1 MRPRLIATDL
11 DGTLLDR
18 EQGLTPRT
26 VAAVRAVVA
35 AGIEFVLVTARPPRT
50 VAHLAEQ
57 LGGGIAALCGNGT
70 ILAEFGVPGV
80 RSAQGMPDAPGV
92 GGGEP
97 ESESESESGPELELG
112 SESELDLGPEP
123 ESRSGLDLGPEPEPE
138 SGSGSEPESGSELDL
153 GPERG
158 LGSGS
163 GMDLGLGS
171 ARGAITLIRG
181 FDVADAVAVVKQLR
195 PVLPEAGFAL
205 ETGFEVYFETAF
217 RIGSVTDHRR
227 ILTDE
232 LIGIA
237 PQMRSIIKVLARS
250 PERSADEMVAIAR
263 ATLSVDA
270 EISHSG
276 GRGLLEIAPSGA
288 SKASGLA
295 WLCGRRGIA
304 AGSVAA
310 FGDMPNDVPML
321 RWAGIGHAVANAHPE
336 VLAAAHRVV
345 GHHAEDGVALALE
358 AMLAS
363 A

>member
-1 MRPRLIATDL
+1 MGTGVPCGKRVCEDRNMRPRLIATDL

-70 ILAEFGVPGV
+70 ILAEFGAPEVPG
-80 RSAQGMPDAPGV
+80 APGV
-92 GGGEP
+92 QRTLDADAPDTSRVVGAGGEP
-97 ESESESESGPELELG
+97 EP
-112 SESELDLGPEP
+112 
-123 ESRSGLDLGPEPEPE
+123 
-138 SGSGSEPESGSELDL
+138 
-153 GPERG
+153 
-158 LGSGS
+158 
-163 GMDLGLGS
+163 DLGLGS
-171 ARGAITLIRG
+171 ARGAITLIRA
-181 FDVADAVAVVKQLR
+181 FEAADAVAVVKQLR

-217 RIGSVTDHRR
+217 RIGSVADHRR

-232 LIGIA
+232 LTGIA

-250 PERSADEMVAIAR
+250 PERSADEMVALAR
-263 ATLSVDA
+263 ETLSVDA

-288 SKASGLA
+288 SKASALA
-295 WLCGRRGIA
+295 WLCARRGIA
-304 AGSVAA
+304 ADSVAA
-310 FGDMPNDVPML
+310 FGDMPNDLPML
-321 RWAGIGHAVANAHPE
+321 RWAGVGHAVANAHPD

-345 GHHAEDGVALALE
+345 GHHAQDGVALALE
-358 AMLAS
+358 AMLDS
-363 A
+363 V

>member
-18 EQGLTPRT
+18 EQELTPRT

-80 RSAQGMPDAPGV
+80 RSAQRVLDAPGAD
-92 GGGEP
+92 GG
-97 ESESESESGPELELG
+97 ESESGSESKSGSGSELELG
-112 SESELDLGPEP
+112 SGP
-123 ESRSGLDLGPEPEPE
+123 GP
-138 SGSGSEPESGSELDL
+138 EPESGSELD
-153 GPERG
+153 
-158 LGSGS
+158 S

-181 FDVADAVAVVKQLR
+181 FEVADAVAVVKQLR

-295 WLCGRRGIA
+295 WLCERRGIA

-310 FGDMPNDVPML
+310 FGDMPNDLPML

>member
-1 MRPRLIATDL
+1 
-11 DGTLLDR
+11 
-18 EQGLTPRT
+18 
-26 VAAVRAVVA
+26 
-35 AGIEFVLVTARPPRT
+35 
-50 VAHLAEQ
+50 
-57 LGGGIAALCGNGT
+57 
-70 ILAEFGVPGV
+70 
-80 RSAQGMPDAPGV
+80 
-92 GGGEP
+92 
-97 ESESESESGPELELG
+97 
-112 SESELDLGPEP
+112 
-123 ESRSGLDLGPEPEPE
+123 
-138 SGSGSEPESGSELDL
+138 
-153 GPERG
+153 
-158 LGSGS
+158 
-163 GMDLGLGS
+163 LGLGS
-171 ARGAITLIRG
+171 ARGAITVIRA
-181 FDVADAVAVVKQLR
+181 FEAADAVAVVKQLR

-232 LIGIA
+232 LTGIA

-250 PERSADEMVAIAR
+250 PERNADEMVAIAR

-276 GRGLLEIAPSGA
+276 GRGLLEIAPAGA
-288 SKASGLA
+288 SKASALA
-295 WLCGRRGIA
+295 WLCERRGIA

-310 FGDMPNDVPML
+310 FGDMPNDLPML
-321 RWAGIGHAVANAHPE
+321 RWAGVGHAVANAHPE